1 MKKVWILAFLGILI
15 LAGCSKKQED
25 NTNTKK
31 QGCDDSPVCDV
42 AKSADMS
49 AYEGFD
55 VENNQF
61 IEITMDDA
69 IQKMETDASGIF
81 YFGFPTCPWCIE
93 AVPIMNEVAQEMDLH
108 IYYINKK
115 ADTSNEE
122 NIAKM
127 TSLLKDIVSE
137 NEEGV
142 PTLYVPEVVVINE
155 GEITDHHA
163 DTVPNHDAHERKMN
177 EEEQAQLKEIY
188 QELFAKL
195 KA

>member
-1 MKKVWILAFLGILI
+1 MKKVWILAFLGILL
-15 LAGCSKKQED
+15 LAGCNKKQEE

-108 IYYINKK
+108 IYYINKR
-115 ADTSNEE
+115 AETSNEE

-127 TSLLKDIVSE
+127 TTLLKDIVSE
-137 NEEGV
+137 NDEGV

-163 DTVPNHDAHERKMN
+163 DTVPNHDAHERKMS
-177 EEEQAQLKEIY
+177 EEEQSQLKEIY

>member
-1 MKKVWILAFLGILI
+1 MKKIWILALLGAFLCT
-15 LAGCSKKQED
+15 GCSNDTKKPAD
-25 NTNTKK
+25 TKK
-31 QGCDDSPVCDV
+31 QGCDDSPTCSV
-42 AKSADMS
+42 ADAADMS

-69 IQKMETDASGIF
+69 IQKIETDASGIF
-81 YFGFPTCPWCIE
+81 YIGFPTCPWCIE
-93 AVPIMNEVAQEMDLH
+93 AVPIMNEVAKEMDLH

-115 ADTSNEE
+115 AETSNEE

-127 TSLLKDIVSE
+127 TTLLQDIVSE

-155 GEITDHHA
+155 GEISDHHA
-163 DTVPNHDAHERKMN
+163 DTVPNHDAHERKME

-188 QELFAKL
+188 KELFAKL
-195 KA
+195 K

>member
-1 MKKVWILAFLGILI
+1 MKKVWLLAFLGILL
-15 LAGCSKKQED
+15 LAGCNKKQEE

-108 IYYINKK
+108 IYYINKR
-115 ADTSNEE
+115 AETSNEE

-127 TSLLKDIVSE
+127 TTLLKDIVSE
-137 NEEGV
+137 NDEGV

-163 DTVPNHDAHERKMN
+163 DTVPNHDAHERKMS